1 MGKILAYGSIDCTKI
16 TKSKM
21 INNKA
26 GKPAYVNVV
35 IWQNDEPD
43 KYGNMFSITESQS
56 KEERESGQK
65 AVYLGNLKASG
76 QPTVVIES
84 NDPKE
89 IRSQGQEDGTDI
101 LPF

>member
-1 MGKILAYGSIDCTKI
+1 MVK
-16 TKSKM
+16 
-21 INNKA
+21 NK
-26 GKPAYVNVV
+26 YVNIV

-43 KYGNMFSITESQS
+43 KYGNMFSITESQT

-76 QPTVVIES
+76 K
-84 NDPKE
+84 PKE
-89 IRSQGQEDGTDI
+89 QSLAQEVNSQNEIVSDNDGDD